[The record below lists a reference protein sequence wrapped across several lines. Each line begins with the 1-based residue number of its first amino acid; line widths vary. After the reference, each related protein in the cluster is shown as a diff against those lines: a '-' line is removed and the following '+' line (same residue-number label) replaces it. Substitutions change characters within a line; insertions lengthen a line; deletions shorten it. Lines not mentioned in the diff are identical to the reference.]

1 MLELSV
7 INISGIH
14 VNTTSHINDVSFVFE
29 LYILIQIVVTHHFS
43 FIFISVQLEKMAKK
57 KPKFGALPTFSMP
70 KRIHD
75 MVRPVACPLRS
86 VVEDKP
92 VTESHQKYYGSFRD
106 LCKRVKTLKTMQ
118 EWRVQELENRLLLQK
133 KSAVMLPEFELM
145 IDDSLGFRI
154 SV

>member
-1 MLELSV
+1 MR
-7 INISGIH
+7 
-14 VNTTSHINDVSFVFE
+14 HIVA
-29 LYILIQIVVTHHFS
+29 THCFS

-57 KPKFGALPTFSMP
+57 TPKFGALPTFSMP
-70 KRIHD
+70 KRSHD

-86 VVEDKP
+86 VVEDNL
-92 VTESHQKYYGSFRD
+92 HQKYYSSFSD
-106 LCKRVKTLKTMQ
+106 LCKRVKTLKTLQ
-118 EWRVQELENRLLLQK
+118 EWTVQELENRLLLQK